1 MRKID
6 ESSGSS
12 EQENDDDT
20 GSVGGSI
27 NNLNQ
32 AILAEATM
40 VGLVAMATGP
50 ASMIN
55 DRGSIGSGNDGN
67 EASGNSKG
75 DEAGIK

>member
-27 NNLNQ
+27 INLNQ

-40 VGLVAMATGP
+40 VGLVAMATGT

-67 EASGNSKG
+67 EASANSKG
-75 DEAGIK
+75 DEAGSK